1 MRIIF
6 KYYKK
11 YIPFILLIVGVL
23 FGQAMCELALPG
35 YMSDIINE
43 GIIMQNMDTIYR
55 LGIIMIA
62 VTLGSGICAV
72 AGSFLAS
79 RTAAKSARD
88 IRSSLFRKVTSFS
101 DAEMDQFSTAS
112 LITRSTND
120 VQMIQQASVMI
131 LRMAFYAPIM
141 GVGALIKALNTN
153 VSLTWTIGLA
163 VAVIFIIMLM
173 AFFLVL
179 PKFKV
184 LQMKLDR
191 LNLIMKE
198 RLSGLLVVRGF
209 AREKYEQGRFDEANI
224 DLMKINVFVNKAMS
238 LLMPA
243 LMLVMN
249 LSGILIVWFGSKLI
263 EANDMMIGDML
274 AFLQYSMQIIMSFLF
289 ITMMFIMVPRAAVSA
304 QRIGKVLAVEPSVKD
319 APAAGPQGKAGAE
332 AVPEKAGA
340 EAVPGKAVSVSVS
353 GKSGSTTTSNAPGS
367 IKETQVS
374 KGVLEFENVSFA
386 YPDSKEKTLCD
397 INFTVSPGKTTA
409 IIGGTG
415 SGKTTLV
422 RLITR
427 FYDVTGGRILL
438 DGNDIR
444 NIPQKDLRDVIGYV
458 PQKGI
463 LFSGTIADNLRFGK
477 EDASPEEMES
487 AAETAQALDFIKSKN
502 EGFEELITEGGTNV
516 SGGQKQR
523 LSIARALIKDPHI
536 YIFDDTFS
544 ALDFKTDA
552 ALRKALKQ
560 KIEDAS
566 MIIVAQRINTIMDA
580 DQIIVLDEGEI
591 AGKGTHKELLS
602 SCDVYREIALSQLS
616 EEELGREM
624 S

>member
-1 MRIIF
+1 MKTISR
-6 KYYKK
+6 YYKK
-11 YIPFILLIVGVL
+11 YIPFILLIIGVL

-43 GIIMQNMDTIYR
+43 GIIMQDMDTIYR

-62 VTLGSGICAV
+62 VTLGSGICAI

-88 IRSSLFRKVTSFS
+88 IRSALFRKVTSFS

-163 VAVIFIIMLM
+163 VAVIFMIMLM

-209 AREKYEQGRFDEANI
+209 ARENYEQDRFDAANT

-243 LMLVMN
+243 LMLIMN

-263 EANDMMIGDML
+263 EANDMMIGEML

-304 QRIGKVLAVEPSVKD
+304 QRIGKVLVVEPSVKD
-319 APAAGPQGKAGAE
+319 SPAAVSGSQVKSEAAAVSGSQGKDGE
-332 AVPEKAGA
+332 
-340 EAVPGKAVSVSVS
+340 SSIS
-353 GKSGSTTTSNAPGS
+353 DSQGSTKEAP
-367 IKETQVS
+367 VS
-374 KGVLEFENVSFA
+374 KGILEFENVSFA

-397 INFTVSPGKTTA
+397 INFTVNPGKTTA

-444 NIPQKDLRDVIGYV
+444 DIPQKDLRDVIGYV

-477 EDASPEEMES
+477 EDASPEEMED

-502 EGFEELITEGGTNV
+502 AGFEELITEGGTNV

-523 LSIARALIKDPHI
+523 ISIARALIKDPHI

-560 KIEDAS
+560 KIKDAS

-580 DQIIVLDEGEI
+580 DQIIVLDEGEV

>member
-1 MRIIF
+1 MKTISRH
-6 KYYKK
+6 YKK
-11 YIPFILLIVGVL
+11 YIPFILLIIGVL

-43 GIIMQNMDTIYR
+43 GIIMQDMDTIYR

-62 VTLGSGICAV
+62 VTLGSGICAI

-88 IRSSLFRKVTSFS
+88 IRSALFRKVTSFS

-163 VAVIFIIMLM
+163 VAVIFMIMLM

-209 AREKYEQGRFDEANI
+209 ARENYEQDRFDAANT

-243 LMLVMN
+243 LMLIMN

-263 EANDMMIGDML
+263 EANDMMIGEML

-304 QRIGKVLAVEPSVKD
+304 QRIGKVLVVEPSVKD
-319 APAAGPQGKAGAE
+319 SPAAVSGSQGKDGA
-332 AVPEKAGA
+332 A
-340 EAVPGKAVSVSVS
+340 AVSGSQ
-353 GKSGSTTTSNAPGS
+353 GKDGESSISDSQGSTKEAP
-367 IKETQVS
+367 VS
-374 KGVLEFENVSFA
+374 KGILEFENVSFA

-444 NIPQKDLRDVIGYV
+444 DIPQKDLRDVIGYV

-477 EDASPEEMES
+477 EDASPEEMED

-523 LSIARALIKDPHI
+523 ISIARALIKDPHI

-560 KIEDAS
+560 KIKDAS

-580 DQIIVLDEGEI
+580 DQIIVLDEGEV

>member
-1 MRIIF
+1 MKTISR
-6 KYYKK
+6 YYKK
-11 YIPFILLIVGVL
+11 YIPFILLIIGVL

-43 GIIMQNMDTIYR
+43 GIIMQDMDTIYR

-62 VTLGSGICAV
+62 VTLGSGICAI

-88 IRSSLFRKVTSFS
+88 IRSALFRKVTSFS

-163 VAVIFIIMLM
+163 VAVIFMIMLM

-209 AREKYEQGRFDEANI
+209 ARENYEQDRFDAANT

-243 LMLVMN
+243 LMLIMN

-263 EANDMMIGDML
+263 EANDMMIGEML

-304 QRIGKVLAVEPSVKD
+304 QRIGKVLVVEPSVKD
-319 APAAGPQGKAGAE
+319 SPAAVSGSQVKSEAAAVSDSQVKGKAA
-332 AVPEKAGA
+332 AI
-340 EAVPGKAVSVSVS
+340 SDSQ
-353 GKSGSTTTSNAPGS
+353 GSTKEAP
-367 IKETQVS
+367 VS
-374 KGVLEFENVSFA
+374 KGILEFENVSFA

-409 IIGGTG
+409 ILGGTG
-415 SGKTTLV
+415 SRKTTLV

-444 NIPQKDLRDVIGYV
+444 DIPQKDLRDIIGYV

-477 EDASPEEMES
+477 EDASPEEMED

-502 EGFEELITEGGTNV
+502 ASFEELITEGGTNV

-523 LSIARALIKDPHI
+523 ISIARALIKDPHI

-560 KIEDAS
+560 KIKDAS

-580 DQIIVLDEGEI
+580 DQIIVLDEGEV